1 MIHKHN
7 LSRSRITSVRSKDKT
22 ALFPRVLSSGR
33 TGCISALCTR
43 RPSAVHGLV
52 LSSSPRIIN
61 VFHASLVA
69 VPIFLH
75 SNYAVDA
82 LRGTMH
88 KRLTQEIN

>member
-1 MIHKHN
+1 M
-7 LSRSRITSVRSKDKT
+7 LRSKDEA
-22 ALFPRVLSSGR
+22 ALFPQVLSSGR
-33 TGCISALCTR
+33 TGRISALCAR

-88 KRLTQEIN
+88 KRHTQKIDC

>member
-1 MIHKHN
+1 M
-7 LSRSRITSVRSKDKT
+7 LRSKDKG
-22 ALFPRVLSSGR
+22 ALFPEFSAQAVLEVFSLFVPDAKCCARVCL
-33 TGCISALCTR
+33 ILF
-43 RPSAVHGLV
+43 
-52 LSSSPRIIN
+52 PRIIN

-88 KRLTQEIN
+88 KRDTQKIDC

>member
-1 MIHKHN
+1 M
-7 LSRSRITSVRSKDKT
+7 LRSKDEA
-22 ALFPRVLSSGR
+22 ALFPQVLSSGR
-33 TGCISALCTR
+33 TGLTGGISALCAR

-75 SNYAVDA
+75 SNYAADA
-82 LRGTMH
+82 LRGNMH
-88 KRLTQEIN
+88 KRHTPKM